1 MNTYTAFC
9 QQTNGKGT
17 IWITNIDANNLEEAI
32 DLAIQECALDWED
45 SPTNV
50 HCLGIAEGD
59 VNILHWE
66 DIEE

>member
-9 QQTNGKGT
+9 QQTDGKGT
-17 IWITNIDANNLEEAI
+17 IWVSTFDAPSVEEAI
-32 DLAIQECALDWED
+32 ELAINECALDWED
-45 SPTNV
+45 LPANV

-66 DIEE
+66 DIEA

>member
-17 IWITNIDANNLEEAI
+17 IWVSTFQALDVNEAI

-45 SPTNV
+45 LQTNV
-50 HCLGIAEGD
+50 HCLGIADGD
-59 VNILHWE
+59 VNLLHWD
-66 DIEE
+66 DIEG

>member
-9 QQTNGKGT
+9 QQANGKGT
-17 IWITNIDANNLEEAI
+17 IWVNNIDANTLEEAI
-32 DLAIQECALDWED
+32 DLAIQECALDWEYLV
-45 SPTNV
+45 TQV